1 MSDEPDPNP
10 GIGGGDP
17 NDPTPA
23 PASPTFD
30 FESESYYKDVVLA
43 SLPDDLKEAKMLT
56 ESKSL
61 KSVIEQGLNHQAALG
76 KKRLQV
82 PDENWTDDQ
91 WQEHYNQL
99 RPEEYS
105 AVESL
110 ELRLDEGGDL
120 QQYAFDE
127 QTTTELKAAADQ
139 LNLDARQFAK
149 LQEIWGLKDLGA
161 RAQNEAAIKEA
172 VETQTNEL
180 RKEWGDGYNLKHKA
194 ANEAFEQLAQEIP
207 ELNDLVNWSPVVANH
222 PAVMKLFERLSP
234 MVKDLP
240 MPQGGASGS
249 FGNETVAQLKAQI
262 QEIDSSNQE
271 LLYGKIEHL
280 SPADKMKRERL
291 LKERTELYKKMYAS

>member
-1 MSDEPDPNP
+1 MSDDVDPNP
-10 GIGGGDP
+10 GIGGGDGS
-17 NDPTPA
+17 TPPPE
-23 PASPTFD
+23 PAAFGL
-30 FESESYYKDVVLA
+30 ESEDYYKETVLTN
-43 SLPDDLKEAKMLT
+43 LPDEYKDNQTLLQ
-56 ESKSL
+56 SKSI
-61 KSVIEQGLNHQAALG
+61 KSLLDQTINAQAALG

-91 WQEHYNQL
+91 WQEHYKQL

-120 QQYAFDE
+120 QQYEFDE

-161 RAQNEAAIKEA
+161 HAQNEAAIKEA

-207 ELNDLVNWSPVVANH
+207 ELNDLVNWSPIVANH

-262 QEIDSSNQE
+262 ADIDASNQE
-271 LLYGKIEHL
+271 LLYGKIENL